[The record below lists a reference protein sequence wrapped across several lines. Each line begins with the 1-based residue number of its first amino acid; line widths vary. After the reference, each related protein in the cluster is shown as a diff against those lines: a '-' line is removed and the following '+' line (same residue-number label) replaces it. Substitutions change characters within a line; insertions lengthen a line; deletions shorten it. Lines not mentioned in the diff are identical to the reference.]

1 MSTLVTVLIIIVAL
15 LLVLVVLIQN
25 PKGGGLSAG
34 TSANQVMGVQRT
46 TDFLEKLTWGLA
58 IALLALSLAAKMT
71 ATPAAATGEVGE
83 SELKEKV
90 ENTTATAPIQNMP
103 KTNNAA
109 PLPGD
114 TSKK

>member
-34 TSANQVMGVQRT
+34 TSANQVMGVQKT

-58 IALLALSLAAKMT
+58 ISLVVLSLAAKIT
-71 ATPAAATGEVGE
+71 ATPQAATNEIGE

-90 ENTTATAPIQNMP
+90 ENVTPTAPIQNMP

-114 TSKK
+114 SAKK